1 MKVLIYGAS
10 GMVGS
15 GVLRE
20 CLADPSIADVVTIGR
35 SPAGGSHPKL
45 REWVRSDLLDYADL
59 ESRLWAFDACFFCLG
74 VSSAGLGE
82 DAYRRATFD
91 ITLAAAR
98 ALVCANAAM
107 TFIYVSGAGTD
118 SRGAGRSMW
127 ARIKG
132 ETENALLA
140 LPFKAAFMLRPGLI
154 QPLHGIRSKT
164 RSYRLLYAALKPLLP
179 ILKQL
184 FPAYVLSTEQIGRVM
199 LSLAKDGYPK
209 AVLETPDIL
218 TVSRRLSQRYGV
230 TGAGFIAPS

>member
-1 MKVLIYGAS
+1 MKVLIYGAT
-10 GMVGS
+10 GMVGG

-20 CLADPSIADVVTIGR
+20 CLADPSIADVVAIGR
-35 SPAGGSHPKL
+35 SPAGESHPKL
-45 REWVRSDLLDYADL
+45 RDWVRSDLLDYSDL

-74 VSSAGLGE
+74 ISSAGLTE

-98 ALVCANAAM
+98 TLVRSNAAM

-118 SRGAGRSMW
+118 SSGTGRSMW
-127 ARIKG
+127 ARVKG
-132 ETENALLA
+132 DTENALLA

-164 RSYRLLYAALKPLLP
+164 RSYRVMYSALKVFLP
-179 ILKQL
+179 ALKAV
-184 FPAYVLSTEQIGRVM
+184 FPKYVLSTEQIGRVM

-218 TVSRRLSQRYGV
+218 AVSRRLSQRYGV
-230 TGAGFIAPS
+230 TGAGFTVPS